1 MSNEI
6 VPVRCSI
13 VRGGTSKAIFLM
25 NNQLPADPKARE
37 KMILAIFGSPSLR
50 QLDGLGGA
58 DITTSKVAI
67 IGPPTRPDADIDY
80 TFGQVSMDVP
90 FVDFGGNC
98 GNISSGVA
106 PFAIHHGLVNAVEPE
121 TTVRIHM
128 TNTDNILVA
137 KVQVKDGEPCVDG
150 DCEIGGVPGTA
161 SPIEMDWS
169 DVRGSATGKLLPT
182 GNAQDEIEM
191 DTVHVEGYGDFEA
204 SIVDAGNICVYVK
217 ASDFGLTGYETPAQ
231 INGDKELSARLEHL
245 RALACQKIGLVER
258 WEDARLVT
266 PYQPFLV
273 LVAPPA
279 DYDTYTGQH
288 VAKEDTDIVVRCS
301 VMLSIVKAFPGT
313 GTCCTGNAARI
324 KGSLVYEMLSPESRA
339 KEVLSIGHPTGT
351 IQVTSIV
358 EDDSGQLP
366 KMKKVSFIRTAR
378 VLMDGTTYVR
388 KSVL

>member
-1 MSNEI
+1 M
-6 VPVRCSI
+6 
-13 VRGGTSKAIFLM
+13 
-25 NNQLPADPKARE
+25 
-37 KMILAIFGSPSLR
+37 
-50 QLDGLGGA
+50 
-58 DITTSKVAI
+58 
-67 IGPPTRPDADIDY
+67 
-80 TFGQVSMDVP
+80 
-90 FVDFGGNC
+90 DFGGNC

-191 DTVHVEGYGDFEA
+191 DGKKFSV

-231 INGDKELSARLEHL
+231 INGDKELSARLE
-245 RALACQKIGLVER
+245 R

-273 LVAPPA
+273 LVASPA
-279 DYDTYTGQH
+279 DYDTYTGQY

-358 EDDSGQLP
+358 EDDSGELP

>member
-1 MSNEI
+1 M
-6 VPVRCSI
+6 
-13 VRGGTSKAIFLM
+13 
-25 NNQLPADPKARE
+25 
-37 KMILAIFGSPSLR
+37 
-50 QLDGLGGA
+50 
-58 DITTSKVAI
+58 
-67 IGPPTRPDADIDY
+67 
-80 TFGQVSMDVP
+80 
-90 FVDFGGNC
+90 
-98 GNISSGVA
+98 
-106 PFAIHHGLVNAVEPE
+106 
-121 TTVRIHM
+121 
-128 TNTDNILVA
+128 
-137 KVQVKDGEPCVDG
+137 
-150 DCEIGGVPGTA
+150 
-161 SPIEMDWS
+161 
-169 DVRGSATGKLLPT
+169 
-182 GNAQDEIEM
+182 
-191 DTVHVEGYGDFEA
+191 
-204 SIVDAGNICVYVK
+204 
-217 ASDFGLTGYETPAQ
+217 
-231 INGDKELSARLEHL
+231 
-245 RALACQKIGLVER
+245 ER

-288 VAKEDTDIVVRCS
+288 VAKADTDIVVRCS